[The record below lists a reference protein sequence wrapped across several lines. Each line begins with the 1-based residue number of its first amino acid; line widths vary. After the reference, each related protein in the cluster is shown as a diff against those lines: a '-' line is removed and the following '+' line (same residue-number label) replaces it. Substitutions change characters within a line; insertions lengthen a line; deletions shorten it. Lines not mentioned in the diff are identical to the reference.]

1 MLSPEYAAFFVSIAR
16 GAFGGTNMDRT
27 TELLSSY
34 ACRLTYQD
42 LPPEVVHQVKRTL
55 IDTFGCALGGFSA
68 EPSAIARHLAS
79 RVNSSLPSRILGTR
93 DHSAPDMAGFANGVM
108 VRYLDCNDS
117 YFSPGG
123 GHPSDMIPAILAM
136 ADPLGCDGQTV
147 ITAIAL
153 AYEVFCRLSDQVV
166 TGDLGWDQGMF
177 SVISAA
183 CGAGKVMG
191 LDRLKMSHA
200 LSLAVVPN
208 LPLGVTRVGELS
220 MWKGCAAACATRA
233 GIFAAQL
240 AQEGMT
246 GPAEPFDGPRGLWD
260 QAVGQ
265 PVPLPDLGGGREPFR
280 ITATSFK
287 FFPSQIHTQAPI
299 GLALELR
306 NQVAAGDIAAIRI
319 RSYRSAV
326 RSAATDPQKWDPQT
340 RETADHSIPFL
351 VATAFEDGAV
361 SPASFTPER
370 IHSPVIRRLMSKL
383 TIAED
388 AEFTKVFPDEMRC
401 WMEVTNTSCRRFTA
415 ETTFPKGHR
424 QNPLSD
430 AELDSKLRHLAAGTL
445 PESQCQA
452 TLAHLWSLEHATS
465 LRQLFDSL
473 VG

>member
-1 MLSPEYAAFFVSIAR
+1 
-16 GAFGGTNMDRT
+16 MDHT
-27 TELLSSY
+27 TELLSTY
-34 ACRLTYQD
+34 ACGLTYQD

-55 IDTFGCALGGFSA
+55 VDTFGCALGGFSA
-68 EPSAIARHLAS
+68 EPSAIARRLAS
-79 RVNSSLPSRILGTR
+79 RVTSSMPSRILGTK
-93 DHSAPDMAGFANGVM
+93 DDSAPDMAGFANGVM

-123 GHPSDMIPAILAM
+123 GHPSDMIPAILAV
-136 ADPLGCDGQTV
+136 ADPLGRDGQSV

-153 AYEVFCRLSDQVV
+153 AYEMFCRLSDEVV
-166 TGDLGWDQGMF
+166 IGDLGWDQGMF
-177 SVISAA
+177 SVIGAA

-191 LDRLKMSHA
+191 LDRQAMSHA

-220 MWKGCAAACATRA
+220 MWKGCAAAYATRG

-265 PVPLPDLGGGREPFR
+265 PVALEQLGGGGEPFR

-287 FFPSQIHTQAPI
+287 FFPAQIHTQGPI
-299 GLALELR
+299 GLALELHE
-306 NQVAAGDIAAIRI
+306 QVPPETIAAIRV
-319 RSYRSAV
+319 RTYRSAV

-351 VATAFEDGAV
+351 VATAFQDGAV
-361 SPASFTPER
+361 TPASFTDER
-370 IHSPVIRRLMSKL
+370 IQSPALRQLMSKM
-383 TIAED
+383 TIEED
-388 AEFTKVFPDEMRC
+388 AEFTQAFPDELNC
-401 WMEVTNTSCRRFTA
+401 WMEITTTSGQRFTA
-415 ETTFPKGHR
+415 ETAYPKGHQ

-430 AELDSKLRHLAAGTL
+430 AELEAKFRHLADGIL
-445 PESQCQA
+445 PEPQCNA
-452 TLAHLWSLEHATS
+452 ALAQLWSLEHAPN

>member
-1 MLSPEYAAFFVSIAR
+1 
-16 GAFGGTNMDRT
+16 MDHT
-27 TELLSSY
+27 TELLSTY

-55 IDTFGCALGGFSA
+55 IDTIGCALGGFSA

-79 RVNSSLPSRILGTR
+79 RVNSSLPSRILGTK
-93 DHSAPDMAGFANGVM
+93 DDSAPDMAGFANGVM

-147 ITAIAL
+147 ITAIAV
-153 AYEVFCRLSDQVV
+153 AYGVFCRLSDQVV

-177 SVISAA
+177 SVIGAA

-191 LDRLKMSHA
+191 LDRQTMSHA
-200 LSLAVVPN
+200 LSLAIVPN
-208 LPLGVTRVGELS
+208 LPLGVTRLGELS

-265 PVPLPDLGGGREPFR
+265 PVALEQLGGGREPFR
-280 ITATSFK
+280 ISATSFK

-299 GLALELR
+299 GLALELHA
-306 NQVAAGDIAAIRI
+306 QVPAEDIAAIRI

-351 VATAFEDGAV
+351 VATAFQDGV
-361 SPASFTPER
+361 VTPASFTADR
-370 IHSPVIRRLMSKL
+370 IKSPALRQLMSKM
-383 TIAED
+383 TIEED
-388 AEFTKVFPDEMRC
+388 AEFTQAFPDELNCR
-401 WMEVTNTSCRRFTA
+401 MEIISRSGQHFTA
-415 ETTFPKGHR
+415 ETAYPKGHR

-430 AELDSKLRHLAAGTL
+430 AELEAKLRHLATGAL
-445 PESQCQA
+445 PEPQCRA
-452 TLAHLWSLEHATS
+452 ALAQLWSLEHAPN

>member
-1 MLSPEYAAFFVSIAR
+1 
-16 GAFGGTNMDRT
+16 MDHT
-27 TELLSSY
+27 TELLSTY
-34 ACRLTYQD
+34 ACGLTYQN

-55 IDTFGCALGGFSA
+55 VDSFGCALGGFSA
-68 EPSAIARHLAS
+68 EPSIIARRLAS
-79 RVNSSLPSRILGTR
+79 RVTSSMPSRILGTK
-93 DHSAPDMAGFANGVM
+93 DDSAPDMAGFANGVM

-123 GHPSDMIPAILAM
+123 GHPSDMIPAILAV
-136 ADPLGCDGQTV
+136 ADPLGRDGQTV

-166 TGDLGWDQGMF
+166 IGDLGWDQGMF
-177 SVISAA
+177 SVIGAA

-191 LDRLKMSHA
+191 LDHQAMSHA

-220 MWKGCAAACATRA
+220 MWKGCATACATRG

-260 QAVGQ
+260 QAVGR
-265 PVPLPDLGGGREPFR
+265 PVKLEQMGGGSEPFR

-287 FFPSQIHTQAPI
+287 FFPSQIHTQGPI
-299 GLALELR
+299 GLALELHT
-306 NQVAAGDIAAIRI
+306 QVPPETIAAIRV
-319 RSYRSAV
+319 RTYRSAV

-351 VATAFEDGAV
+351 VATAFQDGTV
-361 SPASFTPER
+361 TPASFTSER
-370 IHSPVIRRLMSKL
+370 IQSPALRQLMSKM
-383 TIAED
+383 TIEED
-388 AEFTKVFPDEMRC
+388 AEFTQAFPDELNC
-401 WMEVTNTSCRRFTA
+401 WMELTTTSGQRFTA
-415 ETTFPKGHR
+415 ATAYPKGH
-424 QNPLSD
+424 QYNPLSD
-430 AELDSKLRHLAAGTL
+430 AELEAKFRHLAAGIL
-445 PESQCQA
+445 PEPQCGA
-452 TLAHLWSLEHATS
+452 ALAQLWSLEHAPN
-465 LRQLFDSL
+465 LRPLFDSL

>member
-1 MLSPEYAAFFVSIAR
+1 
-16 GAFGGTNMDRT
+16 
-27 TELLSSY
+27 
-34 ACRLTYQD
+34 
-42 LPPEVVHQVKRTL
+42 
-55 IDTFGCALGGFSA
+55 
-68 EPSAIARHLAS
+68 
-79 RVNSSLPSRILGTR
+79 
-93 DHSAPDMAGFANGVM
+93 

-166 TGDLGWDQGMF
+166 AGELGWDQGIF
-177 SVISAA
+177 SVIGAA

-191 LDRLKMSHA
+191 LDQQAMNHA
-200 LSLAVVPN
+200 ISLAIVPN

-246 GPAEPFDGPRGLWD
+246 GPAEPFDGPRGLWE

-265 PVPLPDLGGGREPFR
+265 RVALEQLGGGLEPFR
-280 ITATSFK
+280 IAATSFK
-287 FFPSQIHTQAPI
+287 FFPSQIHTQGPI

-306 NQVAAGDIAAIRI
+306 PQVATSEIAAIRI
-319 RSYRSAV
+319 RTYYAAV

-340 RETADHSIPFL
+340 HETADHSIPYL
-351 VATAFEDGAV
+351 VATAFQDGAV
-361 SPASFTPER
+361 TPDSFTSAQ
-370 IHSPVIRRLMSKL
+370 IQSPTLRQLIAKM
-383 TIAED
+383 TIEED
-388 AEFTKVFPDEMRC
+388 LEFTQRFPEELNCRI
-401 WMEVTNTSCRRFTA
+401 EITSLSGQHFTA
-415 ETTFPKGHR
+415 ETAYPKGHR
-424 QNPLSD
+424 YNPLKD
-430 AELDSKLRHLAAGTL
+430 DELEAKFRHLAAGIL
-445 PESQCQA
+445 PAPQCRA
-452 TLAHLWSLEHATS
+452 ALAHLWALERAPN

-473 VG
+473 VV

>member
-1 MLSPEYAAFFVSIAR
+1 
-16 GAFGGTNMDRT
+16 MDRT
-27 TELLSSY
+27 TELLSTY

-55 IDTFGCALGGFSA
+55 VDTFGCALGAFSA
-68 EPSAIARHLAS
+68 EPAAIARRLAS
-79 RVNSSLPSRILGTR
+79 RVTSTTPSRILGTK
-93 DHSAPDMAGFANGVM
+93 DDTAPDLAGFANGVM

-123 GHPSDMIPAILAM
+123 GHPSDMIPAILAV
-136 ADPLGCDGQTV
+136 ADPLGADGQTV

-166 TGDLGWDQGMF
+166 IGDLGWDQGTL
-177 SVISAA
+177 SVIGAA

-191 LDRLKMSHA
+191 LDREAMSHA

-208 LPLGVTRVGELS
+208 LALRVTRMGELS

-260 QAVGQ
+260 QAVGR
-265 PVPLPDLGGGREPFR
+265 PVALEQLGGGREPFR
-280 ITATSFK
+280 ISATSFK
-287 FFPSQIHTQAPI
+287 FFPSQVHTQGPI
-299 GLALELR
+299 GLALELHP
-306 NQVAAGDIAAIRI
+306 QVPTAEIAAIRI
-319 RSYRSAV
+319 RSYRPAV

-351 VATAFEDGAV
+351 VATAFQDGGV
-361 SPASFTPER
+361 TPASFTTER
-370 IHSPVIRRLMSKL
+370 IQSPALRQLMSKM
-383 TIAED
+383 TIEED
-388 AEFTKVFPDEMRC
+388 AGFTQAFPEELNC
-401 WMEVTNTSCRRFTA
+401 WMEITSTSGQRFTA
-415 ETTFPKGHR
+415 ATAYPKGHR

-430 AELDSKLRHLAAGTL
+430 AELEAKFQHLATGTL
-445 PESQCQA
+445 PAPQCRA
-452 TLAHLWSLEHATS
+452 ALAQVWSLEQAPN
-465 LRQLFDSL
+465 LRQLLDSL